1 MLELALEH
9 GQTYV
14 DCWVIRAV
22 LPQGV
27 CKWRK
32 GKEVRVYAKIVITL
46 MRKL

>member
-9 GQTYV
+9 GQIYV

-27 CKWRK
+27 CKWRI
-32 GKEVRVYAKIVITL
+32 GQGGEVYAKIVITL